1 MELGNEKDDIDNF
14 SSLLPVSGAKA
25 TNARDYAAASSN
37 DNDYGLPKR
46 TAKKNKCQHAE
57 VGGTSDGELFIVIE
71 DDLPGYR

>member
-14 SSLLPVSGAKA
+14 SSFLPVSGAKTA
-25 TNARDYAAASSN
+25 NTHDYASN

-46 TAKKNKCQHAE
+46 TSKRSKSKDKD
-57 VGGTSDGELFIVIE
+57 VGGSSDGELFIVIE